1 MSWNEWSKAHAT
13 WGTSLRE
20 GTLKETCGKGITLCS
35 TIRPIGYDFESGGHL
50 VRACLCSV
58 DIVQDP
64 VSIIRV
70 EMLVDAL
77 QVDITVK
84 TLIKR
89 PLLDRARPREAR
101 P

>member
-13 WGTSLRE
+13 WGTSLRTE
-20 GTLKETCGKGITLCS
+20 GTLKETCGK
-35 TIRPIGYDFESGGHL
+35 GHL